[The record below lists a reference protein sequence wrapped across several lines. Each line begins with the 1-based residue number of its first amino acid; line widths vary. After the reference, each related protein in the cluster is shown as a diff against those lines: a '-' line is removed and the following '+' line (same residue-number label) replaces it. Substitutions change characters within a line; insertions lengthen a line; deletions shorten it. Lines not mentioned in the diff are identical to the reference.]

1 MKDLSKYYTK
11 SEINKE
17 PTPDPQDPN
26 AIEEVDMVIR
36 FIDTAFGG
44 LLRIDRGL
52 LEAGLM
58 ENQKLRRRVIAD
70 IDNAVAGWKNVDE
83 SSFSLMKSI
92 HKSQENNKEDIETAE
107 RTLGSFLDYFE
118 NIENDDDDAE
128 NPDEFD
134 K

>member
-17 PTPDPQDPN
+17 LVPDPQDPN
-26 AIEEVDMVIR
+26 AIEETAKILD
-36 FIDTAFGG
+36 FIDTA
-44 LLRIDRGL
+44 LHRILIIDRGL
-52 LEAGLM
+52 LETGLLK
-58 ENQKLRRRVIAD
+58 NQELRKRVISG
-70 IDNAVAGWKNVDE
+70 IESAVAGWKKVDE

-92 HKSQENNKEDIETAE
+92 HKTPENNKEDIETAE

>member
-1 MKDLSKYYTK
+1 MEDLSKYYTK

-70 IDNAVAGWKNVDE
+70 IDNAVAEWKKVDE

-92 HKSQENNKEDIETAE
+92 HKSSRNSKEDIETAE

>member
-11 SEINKE
+11 SEINTE
-17 PTPDPQDPN
+17 LVPDPQDPN
-26 AIEEVDMVIR
+26 AIEETAKILD
-36 FIDTAFGG
+36 FIDTA
-44 LLRIDRGL
+44 LHRILTIDRGL
-52 LEAGLM
+52 LETGLLK
-58 ENQKLRRRVIAD
+58 NQELRKRVISD
-70 IDNAVAGWKNVDE
+70 IDSAVAKWGNARL
-83 SSFSLMKSI
+83 SPMGSIYKSP
-92 HKSQENNKEDIETAE
+92 ENNKEDIETAE

>member
-11 SEINKE
+11 SEINTE
-17 PTPDPQDPN
+17 LVPDPQDPN
-26 AIEEVDMVIR
+26 AIEETTKVLD
-36 FIDTAFGG
+36 FINTALHGI
-44 LLRIDRGL
+44 LTIDCGL
-52 LEAGLM
+52 LETGLLK
-58 ENQKLRRRVIAD
+58 NQELRKRVISD
-70 IDNAVAGWKNVDE
+70 IDSAVAKWGNMDKAR
-83 SSFSLMKSI
+83 FSLMKSNY
-92 HKSQENNKEDIETAE
+92 KSPENNREDIETAE

>member
-17 PTPDPQDPN
+17 LVPDPQDPN
-26 AIEEVDMVIR
+26 AIEETAKILD
-36 FIDTAFGG
+36 FIDTA
-44 LLRIDRGL
+44 LHRILTIDRGL
-52 LEAGLM
+52 LETGLLK
-58 ENQKLRRRVIAD
+58 NQELRKRVISG
-70 IDNAVAGWKNVDE
+70 IESAVANWENA
-83 SSFSLMKSI
+83 SLSPMGSIYKSPRN
-92 HKSQENNKEDIETAE
+92 SKEDIETAE